1 VNKYGQEVY
10 LVRHGETEWSI
21 SGQHTG
27 STDIPLTDKG
37 VEVARELGRK
47 LADHEFAAV
56 WSSPLSRARETAR
69 LAGFE
74 NGLRIDDRL
83 KEWDYGEY
91 EGLTTAQIR
100 EDHPDWFL
108 WRDGSPGGDSP
119 EQIGARAYGVLA
131 EVKAVEGDVLLFA
144 HGHILRVIAARWIDL
159 PVLLGEHFLLDTA
172 TLNVLGYYYETP
184 ALKIWNAPLPG

>member
-10 LVRHGETEWSI
+10 LVRHGETEWSL

-108 WRDGSPGGDSP
+108 WRDGSPGGESP
-119 EQIGARAYGVLA
+119 EQIGARADGVLA

-144 HGHILRVIAARWIDL
+144 HGHILRVIAARW
-159 PVLLGEHFLLDTA
+159 LGYPPNDGMHFALGTA
-172 TLNVLGYYYETP
+172 TLSILGYEHE
-184 ALKIWNAPLPG
+184 AAAIWRWNAP